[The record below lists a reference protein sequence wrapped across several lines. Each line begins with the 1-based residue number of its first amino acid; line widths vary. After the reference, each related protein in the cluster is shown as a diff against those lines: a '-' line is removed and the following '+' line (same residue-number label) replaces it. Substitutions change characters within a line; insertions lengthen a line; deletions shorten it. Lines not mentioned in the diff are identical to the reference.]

1 MTTDDPCF
9 TPATGL
15 ARSVRAGERSPV
27 AVVEAFLDRIDA
39 RNDGTNAYV
48 TVCADRARERARRI
62 EAAVDRGED
71 PGPLAGVPVGV
82 KDLLDVAGVR
92 TTLGSRAIDRVPE
105 TGSTAVRRL
114 EAAGAVVLGK
124 TNTPEFGRKT
134 NTVNPRFGATTTPF
148 GGERALTAGG
158 SSGGSAAA
166 VADGLAALALGTDA
180 AGSLRVPASAC
191 GVVGVVPDFG
201 RVPQG
206 PERSDAFRPRLP
218 YSYVGPMARTVEDAA
233 LALAVLAGPHRRD
246 PDSRTEPVPDYPER
260 VASSSLDGLRVA
272 ASTDL
277 GLQPVAEPVRESF
290 AAAVG
295 TIDDAGA
302 TVSRGPPAFGDREP
316 IHGALTALLRARYL
330 GLYDDFLAEGIDLL
344 DPDAGATPEVVSR
357 VEAAVDLPARAI
369 TDAERTRTGAFDAVQ
384 DHLAD
389 HDLLVT
395 PTTTVPPWPV
405 DGTPEIDGEAV
416 DPNHGWILT
425 WPFNLTGH
433 PAVSVPAGFAD
444 GLPVGLQIVGPHGGD
459 ADVLAAAAAFERAS
473 PRTDRYPGRS

>member
-1 MTTDDPCF
+1 MTRDTCF
-9 TPATGL
+9 TPATEL
-15 ARSVRAGERSPV
+15 ASAVRAGERSPV
-27 AVVEAFLDRIDA
+27 AVVEAFLDRIEA
-39 RNDGTNAYV
+39 RNGATNAYV
-48 TVCADRARERARRI
+48 TVCADRARERAREV
-62 EAAVDRGED
+62 EAAVERGDD

-105 TGSTAVRRL
+105 TSSIAVQRV
-114 EAAGAVVLGK
+114 EAAGGVVLGK

-148 GGERALTAGG
+148 GGDAELTAGG

-166 VADGLAALALGTDA
+166 LADGLAALALGTDA

-206 PERSDAFRPRLP
+206 PTRTDAFRPRLP
-218 YSYVGPMARTVEDAA
+218 YSYVGPMARTVGDAA
-233 LALAVLAGPHRRD
+233 LALSVLAGPHRRD
-246 PDSRTEPVPDYPER
+246 PDSRTEPVPEYPDR
-260 VASSSLDGLRVA
+260 AGAAALDGLRVA
-272 ASTDL
+272 ASADL
-277 GLQPVAEPVRESF
+277 GLQPVADPVRGTFE
-290 AAAVG
+290 AAVE
-295 TIDDAGA
+295 TIGDAGA
-302 TVSRGPPAFGDREP
+302 TVRRAAPAFGDRESL
-316 IHGALTALLRARYL
+316 HGALTALLRARYL
-330 GLYDDFLAEGIDLL
+330 GLYDDLRADGIDLL

-357 VEAAVDLPARAI
+357 VEAAVDLPARAV

-384 DHLAD
+384 ECLTD

-405 DGTPEIDGEAV
+405 DGLPEIDGEAV

-433 PAVSVPAGFAD
+433 PAVSVPAGFVD
-444 GLPVGLQIVGPHGGD
+444 GLPVGLQVVGRHGAD

-473 PRTDRYPGRS
+473 PWTDRYPGR

>member
-1 MTTDDPCF
+1 VTDLDPCF
-9 TPATGL
+9 TPATEL
-15 ARSVRAGERSPV
+15 ASAVRAGERSPV

-39 RNDGTNAYV
+39 HNDETNAYV
-48 TVCADRARERARRI
+48 TVCADRARERAR
-62 EAAVDRGED
+62 AVADAVERGED
-71 PGPLAGVPVGV
+71 PGRLAGVPVGV

-92 TTLGSRAIDRVPE
+92 TTLGSEAVDRVPE
-105 TGSTAVRRL
+105 TSATAVRRL

-134 NTVNPRFGATTTPF
+134 DTVNPRFGATTTPF
-148 GGERALTAGG
+148 GGAERLTAGG

-166 VADGLAALALGTDA
+166 LADGLAALALGTDA

-206 PERSDAFRPRLP
+206 PERADAFRPRLP
-218 YSYVGPMARTVEDAA
+218 YSYVGPMTRTVGDAA
-233 LALAVLAGPHRRD
+233 LSLSVLAGPHRRD
-246 PDSRTEPVPDYPER
+246 PDSRTETVPGYTER
-260 VASSSLDGLRVA
+260 VASSTLEGLRVA
-272 ASTDL
+272 ASPDL
-277 GLQPVAEPVRESF
+277 GLQPVAEPVRETF
-290 AAAVG
+290 EAAVS
-295 TIDDAGA
+295 TLDDAGA
-302 TVSRGPPAFGDREP
+302 TVREATPAFGDREP
-316 IHGALTALLRARYL
+316 IHDALVTLLRARYL
-330 GLYDDFLAEGIDLL
+330 GLYDDFRAEGIDLL

-357 VEAAVDLPARAI
+357 VEAAVDLSARAV

-384 DHLAD
+384 DCLAD

-395 PTTTVPPWPV
+395 PTTTVPPWPT
-405 DGTPEIDGEAV
+405 DGVPEIDGEAV

-433 PAVSVPAGFAD
+433 PAVSVPAGFVD
-444 GLPVGLQIVGPHGGD
+444 GLPVGLQIVGSRGGD

-473 PRTDRYPGRS
+473 PWADRYPGRS